1 MIEKLI
7 PFAEA
12 ALACLMLAGGLAIV
26 VAWCVATLVLG
37 VVVVV
42 ADRFLPA
49 LSVRT
54 SVADQQRSKA

>member
-1 MIEKLI
+1 MFDRAI

-26 VAWCVATLVLG
+26 VAWCVATVVLG
-37 VVVVV
+37 AVVVV
-42 ADRFLPA
+42 ADRFLPT

-54 SVADQQRSKA
+54 SVVKS